1 MSSALQTVL
10 RVLEEYTEFGS
21 KRCCAKEKECYHR
34 LPHPRFSF
42 LVSVVYSSYF
52 RHFSSLDSVMY
63 SDMYTHC
70 HLYTSDVTVTMAR
83 STCRRPGAGR
93 NSELGP
99 PSSQSTSEAQ
109 LHVSAQMGGGGGK
122 RGPQSAQSVP

>member
-1 MSSALQTVL
+1 
-10 RVLEEYTEFGS
+10 
-21 KRCCAKEKECYHR
+21 
-34 LPHPRFSF
+34 
-42 LVSVVYSSYF
+42 
-52 RHFSSLDSVMY
+52 MY

-122 RGPQSAQSVP
+122 RGTAISTAAALAPSTWVASSVDLAPSLAHLPSSDVIRGHQRSSDVITERT

>member
-1 MSSALQTVL
+1 
-10 RVLEEYTEFGS
+10 
-21 KRCCAKEKECYHR
+21 
-34 LPHPRFSF
+34 
-42 LVSVVYSSYF
+42 
-52 RHFSSLDSVMY
+52 MY

-109 LHVSAQMGGGGGK
+109 LHVSAQIGK